1 MDYKTQIMKALNDL
15 EVTPQS
21 IAEQLAQVIRGETIT
36 ERFDGDG
43 DLRSRTVKIEP
54 QNAMR
59 GAMIFDAI
67 HGGELGIAPRALDFK
82 RPTEIAHKRM
92 LIDSR
97 IIVSAAEMDDET

>member
-1 MDYKTQIMKALNDL
+1 MQALEDL

-36 ERFDGDG
+36 EKFDGKG
-43 DLRSRTVKIEP
+43 KLTAKTVRTDP
-54 QNAMR
+54 QDAMR

-67 HGGELGIAPRALDFK
+67 HGGELGIAPRTLDFK
-82 RPTEIAHKRM
+82 RPAEIAHKRM

-97 IIVSAAEMDDET
+97 IIVNAAEMDDES